1 MEQRSKT
8 TLMEQ
13 RSNAES
19 VVVQQG
25 IIIIGA
31 GLGGLMLARVLH
43 RHGIASVVFE
53 AEPSE
58 GSRAQGGQLDI
69 HDHNGQ
75 VALQTAGLM
84 DGFRAIIHEGAEAIR
99 VVDKDGAILFD
110 APDDGQARRPEVL
123 RGDLRKLLL
132 DSLPEG
138 TVRWGKKLADVS
150 SLGDGQHEV
159 RFTDGSTARSSLL
172 VGADGAWS
180 RVRPLLSR
188 AEPAYVGATFIETY
202 LHDVDRRH
210 TAVAALVGSGAMY
223 APASGRA
230 IFVHREAGDVLH
242 AYVELK
248 RPAAWFA
255 SIDFDDPSARDVVAA
270 EFAGWDSTLVAL
282 ITESDT
288 QLVPRMI
295 HTLPTGYRWDR
306 VRGVTL
312 LGDAAH
318 LMPPSG
324 EGANLAMLEGAELA
338 LALIRHPDDVEAA
351 LAAFEEPMFSRASAE
366 AVMAHEMLDRCLGDH
381 APSAFLN
388 MMTGESEPLQ
398 VVS

>member
-1 MEQRSKT
+1 M
-8 TLMEQ
+8 
-13 RSNAES
+13 
-19 VVVQQG
+19 QQG
-25 IIIIGA
+25 VVIIGA

-43 RHGIASVVFE
+43 INDIASVVFE
-53 AEPSE
+53 AEPGA

-69 HDHNGQ
+69 HDYNGQ
-75 VALQTAGLM
+75 VALEVADLM
-84 DGFRAIIHEGAEAIR
+84 DGFRAIIHEGAEAMR
-99 VVDKDGAILFD
+99 VVDKDGAILFE
-110 APDDGQARRPEVL
+110 APDDGSARRPEVL

-138 TVRWGKKLADVS
+138 TVRWGKKLANVS
-150 SLGDGQHEV
+150 PLGDGQHEI

-210 TAVAALVGSGAMY
+210 AATAALVGPGAMY
-223 APASGRA
+223 APAPGRA

-255 SIDFDDPSARDVVAA
+255 SIDFDDPSARNVVAA
-270 EFAGWDSTLVAL
+270 EFDGWASTLVAL
-282 ITESDT
+282 VTDSDT
-288 QLVPRMI
+288 RLVSRPI
-295 HTLPTGYRWDR
+295 HALPAGHRWDR

-324 EGANLAMLEGAELA
+324 EGANMAMLEGAELA
-338 LALIRHPDDVEAA
+338 LALVQNPDDVEAA
-351 LAAFEEPMFSRASAE
+351 LAAFEEPMFRRAGAE
-366 AVMAHEMLDRCLGDH
+366 AVEAHEMLDRCLGDH
-381 APSAFLN
+381 APSAFLG
-388 MMTGESEPLQ
+388 MMTCENEPSHT
-398 VVS
+398 VS

>member
-1 MEQRSKT
+1 MQPE
-8 TLMEQ
+8 
-13 RSNAES
+13 
-19 VVVQQG
+19 VV
-25 IIIIGA
+25 IIGA
-31 GLGGLMLARVLH
+31 GLGGLTLARVLH
-43 RHGIASVVFE
+43 IHGIASVVFE
-53 AEPSE
+53 AEPSA

-75 VALQTAGLM
+75 VALEAAGLM
-84 DGFRAIIHEGAEAIR
+84 DGFRAIIHGGAEAIR
-99 VVDKDGAILFD
+99 VVDKDGIVLFD

-138 TVRWGKKLADVS
+138 TVRWGKKLADVL
-150 SLGDGQHEV
+150 SLGGGQHEI

-172 VGADGAWS
+172 VGTDGAWS
-180 RVRPLLSR
+180 RVRPLLSS

-210 TAVAALVGSGAMY
+210 AAVAGLVGPGAMY
-223 APASGRA
+223 APAPGRA

-248 RPAAWFA
+248 RPAEWVA
-255 SIDFDDPSARDVVAA
+255 SIDFDDPSARDIVAA
-270 EFAGWDSTLVAL
+270 EFEGWASTLIAL
-282 ITESDT
+282 ITDSDT
-288 QLVPRMI
+288 RLVPRMI
-295 HTLPTGYRWDR
+295 HTLPTGHRWDR
-306 VRGVTL
+306 VGGVTL

-338 LALIRHPDDVEAA
+338 LALIRHPGDVEAA
-351 LAAFEEPMFSRASAE
+351 LAAFEEPMFLRAAAE
-366 AVMAHEMLDRCLGDH
+366 AVEAHEMLDRCLGDQ
-381 APSAFLN
+381 APTTFLDFFE
-388 MMTGESEPLQ
+388 MTTDASEPSHQ
-398 VVS
+398 VS